1 TAYSNNVLKAAFF
14 VCIHGLHICVQ
25 DAMFRSSDVDLLI
38 NYIRSVK
45 DVATR
50 NHGFYL
56 IASLGKACPQLL
68 SDSIVDLFLVIGD
81 AIKQVS
87 VNILGDISLCSLL

>member
-1 TAYSNNVLKAAFF
+1 
-14 VCIHGLHICVQ
+14 
-25 DAMFRSSDVDLLI
+25 MFRSSDVDLLI

-87 VNILGDISLCSLL
+87 VNILGDISLCSLLLIDLHYGVPQELFLVLLLQGT